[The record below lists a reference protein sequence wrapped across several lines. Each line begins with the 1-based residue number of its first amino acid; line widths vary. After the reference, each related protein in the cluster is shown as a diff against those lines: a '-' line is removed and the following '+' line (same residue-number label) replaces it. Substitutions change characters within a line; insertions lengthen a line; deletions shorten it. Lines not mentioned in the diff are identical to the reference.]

1 MSYKSLLVHLDND
14 RRCDKRIDIA
24 AKLAIDF
31 DARLAGLYLLQ
42 QPEIPGYAR
51 AEAGVEFLEER
62 RRSWQ
67 QAQVEGMTAKFRDKT
82 GRAGVNGAEFRFD
95 DHWPEEAIAL
105 HARYADLLILG
116 QTDPD
121 DTESLMPPG
130 FPGQT
135 MLSSGRPVLFVPYAG
150 DFPTIG
156 SRVLVA
162 WDASREA
169 ARAVTDAL
177 PFLQRA
183 AKVTVLAVNPAKD
196 GRHGEQPG
204 ADIALFLA
212 RHGVRVEASENHS
225 GEVDVGAWL
234 LSRAFDLQADLIV
247 MGGYGHSRMRELAFG
262 GVTRTLLGEMTAP
275 VLMSH

>member
-14 RRCDKRIDIA
+14 GRCAERIDIA
-24 AKLAIDF
+24 ARLALDF
-31 DARLAGLYLLQ
+31 DARLTGLYLLR
-42 QPEIPGYAR
+42 QPEIPAYTR
-51 AEAGVEFLEER
+51 AEIGTEFLEQR
-62 RRSWQ
+62 RLAWQ
-67 QAQVEGMTAKFRDKT
+67 QSQIERMSAQFIDKT
-82 GRAGVNGAEFRFD
+82 SRAGVSGAEFRSD
-95 DHWPEEAIAL
+95 DHWPEEAIVL

-116 QTDPD
+116 QANPD
-121 DTESLMPPG
+121 ESESLVSRD

-135 MLSSGRPVLFVPYAG
+135 MLSSGRPVLFIPYAG
-150 DFPTIG
+150 SFPHIG
-156 SRVLVA
+156 TRALVA

-183 AKVTVLAVNPAKD
+183 AKVTVLAVNPERNGK
-196 GRHGEQPG
+196 HGDQPG

>member
-14 RRCDKRIDIA
+14 RRCADRIDIA
-24 AKLAIDF
+24 ARLALDF
-31 DARLAGLYLLQ
+31 DARLTGLYLLR

-51 AEAGVEFLEER
+51 AEVGVEALEQR
-62 RRSWQ
+62 RREW
-67 QAQVEGMTAKFRDKT
+67 AQGEVERMSAQFRDKT

-116 QTDPD
+116 QTNPD
-121 DTESLMPPG
+121 DADSLVPPG
-130 FPGQT
+130 FPGQA
-135 MLSSGRPVLFVPYAG
+135 MLASGRPVLFIPYAG
-150 DFPTIG
+150 NFPQIG
-156 SRVLVA
+156 SRALVA

-169 ARAVTDAL
+169 ARAVTDSL

-183 AKVTVLAVNPAKD
+183 KKVTVLAVNPAGD

-225 GEVDVGAWL
+225 GDVDVGAWL